1 MKKRLVPVFL
11 AVLCLTVS
19 AFAGPRA
26 VKPQAVFATG
36 GPSTTNNDDT
46 CDIAVMPAATL
57 LLPYFEVDLLNPAGE
72 TTLFTITNT
81 TQLPQVAHITL
92 WTDFSY
98 PVVDFNIF
106 LTGYDVQS
114 INLRDIIGFG
124 RIAPDANGTGFDESN
139 VGELSGDF
147 VNDIVFDNPVV
158 NEVSCVNL
166 PTQFPTAY
174 VTRMQ
179 SAFTT
184 GKVPPVGLGGACN
197 TAGGVHQN
205 AIGYV
210 TIDVA
215 GGCSTSLPTDAIY
228 FLSEI
233 RFDNVLIGDY
243 MQVNADQN
251 FAQGNPMVHIRA
263 IPEGGT
269 PATRIG
275 PAFAVNFPRTF
286 YSRYSPFR
294 QDARQPL
301 PSLFAA
307 RWIDGGTSGFGTT
320 YKIWREGNTNSTTVC
335 SAYPVAGGALGI
347 TEIVRFDEE
356 ENPETFAPDI
366 VVSPPP
372 SFEPRLPESSRTS
385 VADASIYPQITT
397 GDVAGWMYLNLDS
410 ANAIGNPPA
419 SQNWV
424 MISMRSEGRFSV
436 DFDAAALGNG
446 CTPETDQSEA
456 VGGIVPIGPA
466 ANATP
471 LVP

>member
-19 AFAGPRA
+19 AVAGPHM

-57 LLPYFEVDLLNPAGE
+57 LLPYFEVDIANPAGE
-72 TTLFTITNT
+72 TTIFTITNT
-81 TQLPQVAHITL
+81 TQLPQIAHITL
-92 WTDFSY
+92 WTDFSF

-114 INLRDIIGFG
+114 INLRDVIVLG
-124 RIAPDANGTGFDESN
+124 RIAPDADGTGFDVSN
-139 VGELSGDF
+139 VGVLSGDD
-147 VNDIVFDNPVV
+147 VNDIVFDNPVIS
-158 NEVSCVNL
+158 EATCVNL
-166 PTQFPTAY
+166 PEEFPAPY
-174 VTRMQ
+174 VVRMQ
-179 SAFTT
+179 SAFTQGRVT
-184 GKVPPVGLGGACN
+184 PVGLGGPCN
-197 TAGGVHQN
+197 TAGAVHTN

-215 GGCSTSLPTDAIY
+215 GACSTSLPTDAVY
-228 FLSEI
+228 FNSEI

-243 MQVNADQN
+243 MQVNSDQN

-275 PAFAVNFPRTF
+275 PAFVVNFPRTF
-286 YSRYSPFR
+286 YSRYSPLR

-307 RWIDGGTSGFGTT
+307 RWIDGSGAGFATT
-320 YKIWREGNTNSTTVC
+320 YKIWREGNTTSTTTC
-335 SAYPVAGGALGI
+335 SAYPILGGALGI
-347 TEIVRFDEE
+347 TELVRFDEE

-385 VADASIYPQITT
+385 VANQSIYPPITT
-397 GDVAGWMYLNLDS
+397 GDVAGWMYMNLDT
-410 ANAIGNPPA
+410 ANAAGNPPA

-424 MISMRSEGRFSV
+424 IVSMASEGRFSV

-456 VGGIVPIGPA
+456 VGGSVPIGPA
-466 ANATP
+466 PNVNP
-471 LVP
+471 FVP